1 MSYCDPTH
9 WRRRAKEMRVLA
21 EQMSGSVSKHMM
33 HRIAKDYERLALTAE
48 QRTKRSVGNSA
59 VVPAEVRQFGH
70 PTSDRG
76 TPPAKIPDLE
86 VPSFLKRGPAT
97 AEEVGAPMTPR
108 VRSVMTN

>member
-9 WRRRAKEMRVLA
+9 WRRRAEEMRVLA

-48 QRTKRSVGNSA
+48 QRTKRSAGNTA

-70 PTSDRG
+70 RKGHLAS
-76 TPPAKIPDLE
+76 PPARIPDLE
-86 VPSFLKRGPAT
+86 VPRFLKRGPAT
-97 AEEVGAPMTPR
+97 AEEVGHP
-108 VRSVMTN
+108 